1 MFFSFLIAFLI
12 IIVSI
17 SYYIWFSG
25 YEGKDERGRK
35 ILAKSSQIAF
45 IFILFGFVF
54 QSFYFQF
61 GNPTVEKVQ
70 MMISIWMALVFAS
83 NSVSIV
89 LYRKTL

>member
-1 MFFSFLIAFLI
+1 MFVIALII

-25 YEGKDERGRK
+25 YEGKDERGRD

-54 QSFYFQF
+54 QGFYFRF
-61 GNPTVEKVQ
+61 GSPTVEKVQ
-70 MMISIWMALVFAS
+70 MMISIWMALVFAG
-83 NSVSIV
+83 NSISIL
-89 LYRKTL
+89 LYKKIS